1 METTVAGTFIMRI
14 ARTFLQKVEMHGYQ
28 SWPLWSITMRI
39 ASTLFTVVLNVWLK
53 LWPWWSI
60 NIWSLR
66 FHGNNIST
74 LLNRSPFKPS
84 RVSFIH

>member
-39 ASTLFTVVLNVWLK
+39 ASTLFTVVLNVC
-53 LWPWWSI
+53 
-60 NIWSLR
+60 
-66 FHGNNIST
+66 
-74 LLNRSPFKPS
+74 
-84 RVSFIH
+84 